1 MNSSATPCAV
11 PKSRP
16 QPFRKNDQ
24 TRNGS
29 TKKERVV
36 FIMNLLSGRVHRAT
50 RWLQLLP
57 DSWKLDQ
64 KGDGLPLSGATIFLR
79 RGSARI
85 ARVLLCPARQPHRRH
100 GTTAHSGVQPRR
112 PPVR

>member
-29 TKKERVV
+29 AKKERVV

-64 KGDGLPLSGATIFLR
+64 KGDDLPLSGVTIFFRLVSIR
-79 RGSARI
+79 TAREL
-85 ARVLLCPARQPHRRH
+85 VPPARHR
-100 GTTAHSGVQPRR
+100 SLS
-112 PPVR
+112 

>member
-16 QPFRKNDQ
+16 QPFRKNVQ

-79 RGSARI
+79 RGSIR
-85 ARVLLCPARQPHRRH
+85 RGPWVFSPARPTSTLPPHATH
-100 GTTAHSGVQPRR
+100 G
-112 PPVR
+112 